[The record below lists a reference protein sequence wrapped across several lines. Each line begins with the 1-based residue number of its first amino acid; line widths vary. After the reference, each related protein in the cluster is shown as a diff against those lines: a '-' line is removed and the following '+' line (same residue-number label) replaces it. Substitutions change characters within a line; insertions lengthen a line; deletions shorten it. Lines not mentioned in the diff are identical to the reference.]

1 MQGALDRMLAIER
14 ALDDVRFAHRLLT
27 ERIDVD
33 EWRGPAR
40 SAFDAARS
48 ELPALV
54 RSAEAALD
62 RARDRALLGLASGH
76 DRGG

>member
-1 MQGALDRMLAIER
+1 MQGTVDRLLAIDR

-54 RSAEAALD
+54 RSAEAALE
-62 RARDRALLGLASGH
+62 RERDRAVLGLGTA
-76 DRGG
+76 